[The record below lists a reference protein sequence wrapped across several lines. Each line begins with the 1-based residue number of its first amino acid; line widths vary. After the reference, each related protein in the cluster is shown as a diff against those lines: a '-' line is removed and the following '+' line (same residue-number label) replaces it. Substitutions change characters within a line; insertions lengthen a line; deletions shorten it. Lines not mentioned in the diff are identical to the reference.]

1 LIHPQD
7 EPFADATPLTFH
19 DAKGSQQEAHQGRR
33 SFLKALLVG
42 IGSLLFVAG
51 SPHAVAHP
59 RGDVASSYQRFRQ
72 ELKRLGFDRYRHF
85 AKDIYRYELE
95 WLTEQEWLEALDEQ
109 EQTPGF
115 PFYHASGRMHHAD
128 GEDLAEGGIP
138 QLLNRLRV
146 AMGLFGAREYTVSQ
160 EIEPDYVVT
169 VNGVP
174 YTVFTG
180 AESRAADFSHWGVA
194 TAVTLQ
200 ILNDLLETSGSRER
214 AYSFSGGNDLHIVF
228 LTADM
233 FELYQRETSIPE
245 RDKPQAMRPHGLR
258 YFDEE

>member
-1 LIHPQD
+1 MLKPQD
-7 EPFADATPLTFH
+7 QKSADASISISH
-19 DAKGSQQEAHQGRR
+19 DAVDRTAQPGHRA
-33 SFLKALLVG
+33 FLKALVVG
-42 IGSLLFVAG
+42 FGTLLF
-51 SPHAVAHP
+51 AVGHP
-59 RGDVASSYQRFRQ
+59 LALAQSTGTVTSSYQQFRQ
-72 ELKRLGFDRYRHF
+72 ELKRLGFDQYRRY
-85 AKDIYRYELE
+85 AKDIYRYELD
-95 WLTEQEWLEALDEQ
+95 WLTEQMWLEYLNEQ

-128 GEDLAEGGIP
+128 GENLAEGGIP
-138 QLLNRLRV
+138 QFLDKLRV
-146 AMGLFGAREYTVSQ
+146 AMGHFGAREYTVSQ
-160 EIEPDYVVT
+160 EVEPDYVVT

-180 AESRAADFSHWGVA
+180 AESRAADFNHWGVA

-200 ILNDLLETSGSRER
+200 ILNDLLETSGSHER
-214 AYSFSGGNDLHIVF
+214 AYSYSGGNDLHIVF
-228 LTADM
+228 LTTDM